1 MKQIIYKVP
10 GGKLLKLKA
19 HLDGNLLNGIEIRGD
34 FFMYPE
40 DGVMKIQDFLVGK
53 ILDEQFVN
61 NLSEFIMS
69 EGIEVFG
76 FGAQDIYDALT

>member
-19 HLDGNLLNGIEIRGD
+19 HLDGNLLNSIEIRGD

-40 DGVMKIQDFLVGK
+40 DGVMKIEEFLAGTT
-53 ILDEQFVN
+53 IGENFVN
-61 NLSEFIMS
+61 NLTEFIMS
-69 EGIEVFG
+69 EGMEVFG